1 MKKSIFLAAVAFML
15 MSVSASAQFMQ
26 SNGGSKAKASV
37 EDVFNTV
44 DLTYSPITEKTTIGD
59 RSSTT
64 DYNGISLNWSQAR
77 LMTDKLPIY
86 LQYGAGAQFSWYTD
100 SSSND
105 YYNVKTTTSFLTV
118 KVPVNVLYNFAIPNT
133 NLSVMPYLGLN
144 AQVHVLGQ
152 QKTTTEEYDGDK
164 DTFKVNYFS
173 KDDMEE
179 SPYKKPFNRFVL
191 GWQIGAMVSYDKYFV
206 GIGYNGPVTSLFKD
220 GDYKIQASQVNI
232 SLGIMF

>member
-1 MKKSIFLAAVAFML
+1 ML

-44 DLTYSPITEKTTIGD
+44 DLTYSPVTMKATMGGSSLTE
-59 RSSTT
+59 

-77 LMTDKLPIY
+77 LMTYKLPIY

-100 SSSND
+100 SSSSD
-105 YYNVKTTTSFLTV
+105 YYDVKTTTSFLTV

-152 QKTTTEEYDGDK
+152 TKASQEYDGE
-164 DTFKVNYFS
+164 TETTKVNYFS
-173 KDDMEE
+173 KDDMED
-179 SPYKKPFNRFVL
+179 PYNRFVL
-191 GWQIGAMVSYDKYFV
+191 GWQIGAMVSFNKYFV
-206 GIGYNGPVTSLFKD
+206 GIGYNGPVTSLYKN
-220 GDYKIQASQVNI
+220 GDFKIQTSQVNI

>member
-26 SNGGSKAKASV
+26 SNGGSKAKAPV

-44 DLTYSPITEKTTIGD
+44 DLTYSPITMKTTNGSN
-59 RSSTT
+59 SSTA
-64 DYNGISLNWSQAR
+64 DFNGISLNWSQAR

-100 SSSND
+100 SGSNN
-105 YYNVKTTTSFLTV
+105 YGNYKYTTTFLTV

-152 QKTTTEEYDGDK
+152 TKASQEYDGE
-164 DTFKVNYFS
+164 TETTKVNYFS
-173 KDDMEE
+173 KDDMED
-179 SPYKKPFNRFVL
+179 PYNRFVL
-191 GWQIGAMVSYDKYFV
+191 GWQIGAMVSFNKYFV
-206 GIGYNGPVTSLFKD
+206 GIGYNGPVTSLYKN
-220 GDYKIQASQVNI
+220 GDFKIQTSQVNI

>member
-26 SNGGSKAKASV
+26 SNAGSKAKVSV

-44 DLTYSPITEKTTIGD
+44 DLTYSPITMKSTMGG
-59 RSSTT
+59 SSLTE

-100 SSSND
+100 SISYDDS
-105 YYNVKTTTSFLTV
+105 NVKTTTTFLTV

-152 QKTTTEEYDGDK
+152 SNTSREYEGETQTYKT
-164 DTFKVNYFS
+164 NLFS
-173 KDDMEE
+173 KDDMVED
-179 SPYKKPFNRFVL
+179 PYNRFVL
-191 GWQIGAMVSYDKYFV
+191 GWQIGAMVSFDKYFV
-206 GIGYNGPVTSLFKD
+206 GIGYNGPVTNLYEYD
-220 GDYKIQASQVNI
+220 DAKIQNSQVNI

>member
-1 MKKSIFLAAVAFML
+1 ML

-44 DLTYSPITEKTTIGD
+44 DLTYSPVTMKATMGGSSLTE
-59 RSSTT
+59 

-100 SSSND
+100 SSSSD
-105 YYNVKTTTSFLTV
+105 YYDVKTTTSFLTV

-152 QKTTTEEYDGDK
+152 SKTSQEYDGETQ
-164 DTFKVNYFS
+164 TFKVNYFS
-173 KDDMEE
+173 KDDMED
-179 SPYKKPFNRFVL
+179 PYNRFVL

-206 GIGYNGPVTSLFKD
+206 GIGYNGPVTSLAKK
-220 GDYKIQASQVNI
+220 GDNKIQTSQVNI